1 MEQVSE
7 LYQASEMIVHTLN
20 LLLGNLGAT
29 AGSVHV
35 VTTEGGGTEAGN
47 EGKAGSGGH
56 CEGVCVV
63 VGVGKGGLIVG
74 RTVLWYR
81 RGRNQ
86 QGTALFV

>member
-1 MEQVSE
+1 MKLEE
-7 LYQASEMIVHTLN
+7 GTAHTLH

-47 EGKAGSGGH
+47 EGKTGSGSH

-63 VGVGKGGLIVG
+63 V
-74 RTVLWYR
+74 
-81 RGRNQ
+81 RGDLRWRER
-86 QGTALFV
+86 